1 MFLNNCKCVCV
12 LKTKDELENELD
24 LMNMCNN
31 HPNIVQAYD
40 ALIITDEK
48 NRKRFCII
56 MEYCE
61 YEFTIKAVRDFATN
75 ELKENLVKII

>member
-1 MFLNNCKCVCV
+1 
-12 LKTKDELENELD
+12 
-24 LMNMCNN
+24 MNMCNN

-75 ELKENLVKII
+75 ELKENLVKIILKIILNIHNISFYKNIINRY